1 MNNSTFFTIFI
12 KNLVQD
18 KVALFSFCIFLLW
31 ICVGFY
37 PYLNPNVLYVPVDLS
52 VRLEGLSKHFW
63 FGVDS
68 NGQSLGLLLLNGA
81 STSLFVSM
89 LTVTV
94 CLSIGVPLGALSG
107 YYGGKIDF
115 LISRCMD
122 ILLAFPPLILPIAIM
137 AFLGGG
143 IANVVFALSA
153 TGWVSYAR
161 LVRGQFLVY
170 KEREF
175 VIAAKSLGASQ
186 TRIIFK
192 HIMPNII
199 SPLIVQ
205 VTFSLANVIIAEAGL
220 SFLGLGVSQ
229 EHVSWGG
236 ILNSARDYLIT
247 NPNLVFFPALAI
259 FSLVISLN
267 FIGETL
273 KTSFGASSN

>member
-1 MNNSTFFTIFI
+1 MKNNTFLFVFF
-12 KNLVQD
+12 KNLLRD
-18 KVALFSFCIFLLW
+18 KFAFCSLCILLLW
-31 ICVGFY
+31 VFMGIY
-37 PYLNPNVLYVPVDLS
+37 PYLDPKIIDIPVDLS
-52 VRLEGLSKHFW
+52 VRLEGMSKLFW

-81 STSLFVSM
+81 STSLFVSI
-89 LTVTV
+89 LTVSV
-94 CLSIGVPLGALSG
+94 CLLIGLPLGALSG

-115 LISRCMD
+115 FISRCMD

-143 IANVVFALSA
+143 IANVILALSV

-175 VIAAKSLGASQ
+175 VVAAKSLGANQ
-186 TRIIFK
+186 ARIIFK
-192 HIMPNII
+192 HIMPNIL
-199 SPLIVQ
+199 SPLIIQ
-205 VTFSLANVIIAEAGL
+205 ATFSLANVIIAEAGL

-236 ILNSARDYLIT
+236 ILNSARDYLVT

-267 FIGETL
+267 FIGEAL
-273 KTSFGASSN
+273 KVSLDVHRV

>member
-1 MNNSTFFTIFI
+1 MRQNSFLTVFL
-12 KNLVQD
+12 KNIQQD
-18 KVALFSFCIFLLW
+18 KLAFFSVLLLGIW
-31 ICVGFY
+31 IIAGVY
-37 PYLNPNVLYVPVDLS
+37 PYFNSQVFHVPVDLS
-52 VRLEGLSKHFW
+52 VRLEGISQSFW

-81 STSLFVSM
+81 STSLFVSVS
-89 LTVTV
+89 TVSV
-94 CLSIGVPLGALSG
+94 CLLIGLPLGALSG

-115 LISRCMD
+115 IISRCMD

-143 IANVVFALSA
+143 ILNVVLALSV

-161 LVRGQFLVY
+161 LVRGQFLAY

-175 VIAAKSLGASQ
+175 VMAAKSIGASQ
-186 TRIIFK
+186 ARIIFK
-192 HIMPNII
+192 HIMPNIL

-205 VTFSLANVIIAEAGL
+205 ATFSLANVIIAEAGL

-236 ILNSARDYLIT
+236 ILNSARDYLVT
-247 NPNLVFFPALAI
+247 NPNLVFFPAAAI

-267 FIGETL
+267 FVGEAL
-273 KTSFGASSN
+273 KISLNTNRV

>member
-1 MNNSTFFTIFI
+1 MKNHSLFIVFFKQI
-12 KNLVQD
+12 LLD
-18 KVALFSFCIFLLW
+18 KFALFSFCILLIW
-31 ICVGFY
+31 IVMGIC
-37 PYLNPNVLYVPVDLS
+37 PYINPKMAHVPVDLS
-52 VRLEGLSKHFW
+52 MRLSGLSKQFW

-81 STSLFVSM
+81 STSLLVS
-89 LTVTV
+89 LSTVSV
-94 CLSIGVPLGALSG
+94 CLLIGLPLGALSG

-143 IANVVFALSA
+143 IANVVLALSL

-175 VIAAKSLGASQ
+175 VMAAKSLGANQ
-186 TRIIFK
+186 ARIIFK
-192 HIMPNII
+192 HIMPNIL
-199 SPLIVQ
+199 SPVIVQ
-205 VTFSLANVIIAEAGL
+205 ATFSLASVIIAESGL

-229 EHVSWGG
+229 DHVSWGG
-236 ILNSARDYLIT
+236 ILNSARDYLVT
-247 NPNLVFFPALAI
+247 NPTLVFFPALAI

-267 FIGETL
+267 FIGDAL
-273 KTSFGASSN
+273 KVSLNA

>member
-1 MNNSTFFTIFI
+1 MKNNTFLFVFFN
-12 KNLVQD
+12 NLLRD
-18 KVALFSFCIFLLW
+18 KFAFCSLCILFLW
-31 ICVGFY
+31 VLMGIY
-37 PYLNPNVLYVPVDLS
+37 PYIDPKIIYIPADLS
-52 VRLEGLSKHFW
+52 VRLDGMSKSSW

-89 LTVTV
+89 STVSV
-94 CLSIGVPLGALSG
+94 CLLIGLPLGALSG

-115 LISRCMD
+115 FISRCMD

-143 IANVVFALSA
+143 IANVIFALSV

-175 VIAAKSLGASQ
+175 VVAAKSLGANQ
-186 TRIIFK
+186 ARIIFK
-192 HIMPNII
+192 HIMPNIL
-199 SPLIVQ
+199 SPLIIQ
-205 VTFSLANVIIAEAGL
+205 ATFSLANVIIAEAGL

-236 ILNSARDYLIT
+236 ILNSARDYLVT

-267 FIGETL
+267 FIGEAL
-273 KTSFGASSN
+273 KVSFDNQRI